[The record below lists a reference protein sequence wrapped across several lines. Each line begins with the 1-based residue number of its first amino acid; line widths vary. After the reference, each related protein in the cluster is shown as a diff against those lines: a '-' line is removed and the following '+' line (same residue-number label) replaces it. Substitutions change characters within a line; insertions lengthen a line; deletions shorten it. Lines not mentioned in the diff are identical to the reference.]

1 MYDVKVAS
9 SVAVYAT
16 GVFFKA
22 VWDGNTTSDWA
33 ALLDFLHHVLFTCNM
48 AELINSVDVVL
59 VWDDASFSWNAV
71 SAFVHCRAN
80 LTVVKTS
87 SSVDGAGLIGDFVV
101 SHPFEGVV
109 CLTTVAA
116 EIFVLAGNDNLG

>member
-9 SVAVYAT
+9 SVAIYAT

-22 VWDGNTTSDWA
+22 IWDSNTTSDWA
-33 ALLDFLHHVLFTCNM
+33 ALLDLLHHVLFACDV
-48 AELINSVDVVL
+48 AELVNTVDVVL
-59 VWDDASFSWNAV
+59 VWNNASFSWNAV
-71 SAFVHCRAN
+71 SAFVHCGAN

-87 SSVDGAGLIGDFVV
+87 SSVDGAGLVSNFVV
-101 SHPFEGVV
+101 SHPFESVV

-116 EIFVLAGNDNLG
+116 KIFVLAGNDDLG